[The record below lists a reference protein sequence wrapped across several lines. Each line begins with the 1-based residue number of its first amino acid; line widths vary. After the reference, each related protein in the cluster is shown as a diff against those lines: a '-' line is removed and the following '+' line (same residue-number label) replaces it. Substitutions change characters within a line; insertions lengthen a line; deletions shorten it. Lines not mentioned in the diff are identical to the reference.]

1 MSGQV
6 TPPIWLLPEP
16 PRRHRGLDRDEIVR
30 AAIEIADKGGAE
42 ALTMRAVAAAVGSS
56 TPMSLYRYV
65 HNRDGLVDLM
75 LDTAMAEVEVPAAP
89 GDDWRAD
96 VLAVARSLWAMAGR
110 HPWFAELVHS
120 RPPAGPN
127 SLRKQEFLLAVFDEA
142 GVPLPAAR
150 GFAQLVDGHVL
161 GSALQQAEERKM
173 WRANDFRSVADVKA
187 VAGQWFDAGYA
198 GEVYPRITALFAG
211 LMSGDTPPDGPDVQ
225 FELGLACLLDGIAQR
240 L

>member
-1 MSGQV
+1 MGV
-6 TPPIWLLPEP
+6 TPPIWLLPEA
-16 PRRHRGLDRDEIVR
+16 PRRQRGLDRDGIVR
-30 AAIEIADKGGAE
+30 AAIALGDEGGAD
-42 ALTMRAVAAAVGSS
+42 AVTMRAVATAVGSS

-75 LDTAMAEVEVPAAP
+75 LDAAMAEVDVPAEP
-89 GDDWRAD
+89 GADWRAD
-96 VLAVARSLWAMAGR
+96 VLAVARSSWAMTGR

-127 SLRKQEFLLAVFDEA
+127 SLRKQEFLLAVFEKA
-142 GVPLPAAR
+142 GVALPTAR

-173 WRANDFRSVADVKA
+173 WRANDFRSIDDVKA
-187 VAGQWFDAGYA
+187 VAEQWFDAGHA
-198 GEVYPRITALFAG
+198 ATLYPRITQLFTSM
-211 LMSGDTPPDGPDVQ
+211 MSADAVPESPDEQ

-240 L
+240 I

>member
-1 MSGQV
+1 MSV

-16 PRRHRGLDRDEIVR
+16 PRRQRGLGRDDIVR
-30 AAIEIADKGGAE
+30 AAIALADQGGAA
-42 ALTMRAVAAAVGSS
+42 ALTMRAVATAVGSS

-75 LDTAMAEVEVPAAP
+75 LDAAMAEVDVPAEP
-89 GDDWRAD
+89 GADWRAD
-96 VLAVARSLWAMAGR
+96 LLVVARSMWAMANR
-110 HPWFAELVHS
+110 HPWFGELVHS

-127 SLRKQEFLLAVFDEA
+127 SLRKQEFMLSVFERA
-142 GVPLPAAR
+142 GAPLPTAR
-150 GFAQLVDGHVL
+150 GYAQLVDGHVL

-173 WRANDFRSVADVKA
+173 WQANDFRSLDDVKA
-187 VAGQWFDAGYA
+187 VAEQWFDAGHA
-198 GEVYPRITALFAG
+198 GEHYPRITALFSE
-211 LMSGDTPPDGPDVQ
+211 LMAGDTAQGGPDDQ